1 MEWNNM
7 LLEYIALFSSSG
19 CSNWEC
25 QFFTPTASEHLLILQ
40 TAALI
45 SEDNPLH
52 IASTSGH
59 VNFVKE
65 TISLK
70 PSFAKEVNQHGFSPL
85 HFASAIRNLK
95 VVKELLKR
103 DRKLCQLEGR
113 NRWTPLHYA
122 ASRGRVEIIRE
133 MVVACPEST
142 KVVNVQKE
150 TALRLAIKSS
160 QFDAVN
166 FLDGDS
172 IEIVEFLVGTK
183 TNASNWFLVNAVNQ
197 SGLTALDVLL
207 SFPSEAGIEKSRR
220 SFKTQED
227 KDLNGIATTQSAAVY
242 LAGKSILGSYSSKLF
257 LGFVVFNSIRFSV
270 SLYMIYVLISNFPMQ
285 LKFQICVG
293 AIYSTYDIA
302 MIFIAPKGIELFLV
316 LVLSVLPAI
325 MPWIAWLIR
334 LLVKM
339 VRDLSY
345 IRSTEPL

>member
-1 MEWNNM
+1 MSIFYTNCFRTSLNT
-7 LLEYIALFSSSG
+7 
-19 CSNWEC
+19 SNSC
-25 QFFTPTASEHLLILQ
+25 
-40 TAALI
+40 
-45 SEDNPLH
+45 EDNPLH

-65 TISLK
+65 MISLK
-70 PSFAKEVNQHGFSPL
+70 PSFAKEVNQHRFSPL

-150 TALRLAIKSS
+150 TALRLAIKNS
-160 QFDAVN
+160 QFDAV
-166 FLDGDS
+166 GDS

-220 SFKTQED
+220 SFGTQECRDSTSNARNALLAVAILVTTATFQVGLNPPGRIWQD
-227 KDLNGIATTQSAAVY
+227 KDLNGTATTQSAAAY
-242 LAGKSILGSYSSKLF
+242 L
-257 LGFVVFNSIRFSV
+257 
-270 SLYMIYVLISNFPMQ
+270 

>member
-1 MEWNNM
+1 MSIFYTNCFRTSLNT
-7 LLEYIALFSSSG
+7 
-19 CSNWEC
+19 SNSC
-25 QFFTPTASEHLLILQ
+25 
-40 TAALI
+40 
-45 SEDNPLH
+45 EDNPLH

-65 TISLK
+65 MISLK

-150 TALRLAIKSS
+150 TALRLAIKNS

-172 IEIVEFLVGTK
+172 IE
-183 TNASNWFLVNAVNQ
+183 

-220 SFKTQED
+220 SFETQECRDSTSNARNALLAIAVLVTTATFQVGLNPPGRIWQD
-227 KDLNGIATTQSAAVY
+227 KDLNGTATTQSAAAY
-242 LAGKSILGSYSSKLF
+242 LVGKSILGSYSSKLF
-257 LGFVVFNSIRFSV
+257 LGFVVFNSIGFSV

>member
-1 MEWNNM
+1 MSLPLTVFSIVFPFLVPHVFKLFVRLAK
-7 LLEYIALFSSSG
+7 LLKRISEISGIQNHLNTVSELF
-19 CSNWEC
+19 CC
-25 QFFTPTASEHLLILQ
+25 
-40 TAALI
+40 
-45 SEDNPLH
+45 EDNPLH

-65 TISLK
+65 MISLK

-150 TALRLAIKSS
+150 TALRLAIKNS
-160 QFDAVN
+160 QFDAV
-166 FLDGDS
+166 GDS

-183 TNASNWFLVNAVNQ
+183 TNASNWFLVNAVHQ

-220 SFKTQED
+220 SFETQE
-227 KDLNGIATTQSAAVY
+227 V
-242 LAGKSILGSYSSKLF
+242 
-257 LGFVVFNSIRFSV
+257 
-270 SLYMIYVLISNFPMQ
+270 
-285 LKFQICVG
+285 
-293 AIYSTYDIA
+293 
-302 MIFIAPKGIELFLV
+302 IEQ
-316 LVLSVLPAI
+316 
-325 MPWIAWLIR
+325 
-334 LLVKM
+334 K
-339 VRDLSY
+339 
-345 IRSTEPL
+345 T